1 MSRHVS
7 LRVLAV
13 FLSLLLSLSILLS
26 CGNEDKPAGKDSQAE
41 TTSGPSDPESAE
53 TDFRAG
59 AKDSLPDD
67 LNLEGTQINILC
79 RGEDVDEEGSSRA
92 NMYSTELTVEELRN
106 EVLNDA
112 IFNRKIEVE
121 NRLNVELNFVMLD
134 GGDPALTKELDKCIN
149 SGTDDYQINASASAR
164 TIDNS
169 IKGWFYDLYE
179 LEYLDL
185 DQPWWYQSYQEA
197 AELNGHLYCADGALS
212 LSSLRSAVVVYFNKR
227 LAEDHNIENLYD
239 VVNAGEWTVD
249 KQAELASRV
258 YIDSNGNSE
267 HDDEDIFGFIP
278 IGYWG
283 TDTYLSSLEIN
294 LLSRDADGRFFF
306 DCDYDRFM
314 RAFEVIYDLFNRNPG
329 CRRTYVSDDE
339 ASDRVTAFASGRGLM
354 LSAQLYYAE
363 DGETLRS
370 MPDEYGIL
378 PQPKLDTQQKNYHNM
393 PSEIATVFSIPVTNP
408 DPDTAAAVLEALNAE
423 SYRRVLSAYAD
434 IALKGKYLN
443 DPESRQMFDL
453 ILDNIS
459 AQSGQIY
466 CYQIGEFPQWCWRYP
481 IDRKEEDD
489 AVKKYQSFQRKLTIL
504 LQELNDCDAANRD

>member
-1 MSRHVS
+1 MTTHNFSKILS
-7 LRVLAV
+7 
-13 FLSLLLSLSILLS
+13 FLLILLLLTPLLFA
-26 CGNEDKPAGKDSQAE
+26 CG
-41 TTSGPSDPESAE
+41 SDP
-53 TDFRAG
+53 
-59 AKDSLPDD
+59 KPVLPDD
-67 LNLEGTQINILC
+67 TDNTTTTSKVTEPQETDYRAGTKDRLPSDLDFGGATINILC
-79 RGEDVDEEGSSRA
+79 RGEDVDESGTSRA
-92 NMYSTELTVEELRN
+92 NMYSTELTVEDLQN

-112 IFNRKIEVE
+112 IYNRKIEVE
-121 NRLNVELNFVMLD
+121 NRLNVELNFVMFD

-149 SGTDDYQINASASAR
+149 SSSNDYQINASASAR

-169 IKGWFYDLYE
+169 IKGWFYDLYN
-179 LEYLDL
+179 LEYLDF

-212 LSSLRSAVVVYFNKR
+212 LSSIRTAVVVYFNKK
-227 LAEDHNIENLYD
+227 LAEDHNIENIYD
-239 VVNAGEWTVD
+239 IVNAGDWTVD
-249 KQAELASRV
+249 KQAELAARV
-258 YIDSNGNSE
+258 YVDSNGNSE

-294 LLSRDADGRFFF
+294 ILSRDEDGQFFF

-314 RAFEVIYDLFNRNPG
+314 RAFEAIYDLFNRNPG
-329 CRRTYVSDDE
+329 CRRTYITEDDAPE
-339 ASDRVTAFASGRGLM
+339 RVVAFASGRGLM

-378 PQPKLDTQQKNYHNM
+378 PQPKLDKQQKAYHNM

-423 SYRRVLSAYAD
+423 SYRRVISAYAD
-434 IALKGKYLN
+434 IALKGKYMN

-453 ILDNIS
+453 ILENIS

-481 IDRKEEDD
+481 IDRKEEED
-489 AVKKYQSFQRKLTIL
+489 AVKKYNSFQRKLSIL
-504 LQELNDCDAANRD
+504 LKELNESDAANLD